1 MPVIVNRLM
10 TSWDVTD
17 LERSDWLWG
26 RVWYLEKSDWLW
38 GKGVVRMGHYGDM
51 SDSYKESLDS
61 PRVGEVYWC
70 ACFSC
75 R

>member
-38 GKGVVRMGHYGDM
+38 GKGCG
-51 SDSYKESLDS
+51 
-61 PRVGEVYWC
+61 
-70 ACFSC
+70 
-75 R
+75 